1 MKRLGTPFVFAE
13 NRVQRWRFIT
23 TEKRVYFWVPRILVE
38 AMALPLAIK
47 RYLSYSP
54 G

>member
-1 MKRLGTPFVFAE
+1 TLFVFAE
-13 NRVQRWRFIT
+13 NRVQRWRCIT
-23 TEKRVYFWVPRILVE
+23 TEKQVYFWALRIRVE